1 MTYVV
6 GAGEGK
12 GLCKTWHL
20 FLRLVCV
27 FSGTLGNSLAVLPLP
42 ASTAGGTGSIPGQ
55 GTRSHRFCITAKKKK
70 KENLWRVQKDIH
82 RKRNK
87 SQEKNLY
94 AGKIKTIPR
103 EIVDIQ
109 RQTQLR

>member
-1 MTYVV
+1 MFLVELWGTPWLFFHSLLPLQ
-6 GAGEGK
+6 GARV
-12 GLCKTWHL
+12 L
-20 FLRLVCV
+20 FLVREQD
-27 FSGTLGNSLAVLPLP
+27 P
-42 ASTAGGTGSIPGQ
+42 TGSASRP
-55 GTRSHRFCITAKKKK
+55 KKK

-109 RQTQLR
+109 GQTQLR

>member
-27 FSGTLGNSLAVLPLP
+27 FSGTLGNSLAVLPLH

-55 GTRSHRFCITAKKKK
+55 GTKILPATRPKKKK
-70 KENLWRVQKDIH
+70 KIH
-82 RKRNK
+82 DFCPNTDMVRWVFLFPCFR
-87 SQEKNLY
+87 
-94 AGKIKTIPR
+94 
-103 EIVDIQ
+103 
-109 RQTQLR
+109 